1 MVSRAS
7 GHIPIRPVS
16 QDLAEFFFVIV
27 AVKRDSPSPFTT
39 CYDGRYGGPLP
50 QSVEVLIG
58 LPDSDHVLLRNWRHA
73 PEDWTYSDAE
83 IRCGPW
89 QGGIK
94 VAFYADELARF
105 AEAIR
110 TLYSDLHG
118 KAELKPFDCRFALVL
133 TGNGRGE
140 IIVDGHA
147 GSDFVTD
154 TELRFQFLIDQTF
167 LLRIADGFAA
177 VKSR

>member
-1 MVSRAS
+1 
-7 GHIPIRPVS
+7 
-16 QDLAEFFFVIV
+16 LAGFFFVIA

-39 CYDGRYGGPLP
+39 CYDGRSGGALP
-50 QSVEVLIG
+50 QSGEVLIG

-73 PEDWTYSDAE
+73 PEDWTYAEAE

-105 AEAIR
+105 AQAIR

-118 KAELKPFDCRFALVL
+118 KAGLKPFDCRFALTF
-133 TGNGRGE
+133 TGNG
-140 IIVDGHA
+140 
-147 GSDFVTD
+147 
-154 TELRFQFLIDQTF
+154 
-167 LLRIADGFAA
+167 
-177 VKSR
+177 

>member
-1 MVSRAS
+1 M
-7 GHIPIRPVS
+7 
-16 QDLAEFFFVIV
+16 
-27 AVKRDSPSPFTT
+27 
-39 CYDGRYGGPLP
+39 
-50 QSVEVLIG
+50 LIG
-58 LPDSDHVLLRNWRHA
+58 LQDGDHVSLRNWRLA
-73 PEDWTYSDAE
+73 WEDWTFADAQ

-110 TLYSDLHG
+110 TLYSDLRG
-118 KAELKPFDCRFALVL
+118 KAELKPFDCRFALTF

-140 IIVDGHA
+140 ITVEGHA

-167 LLRIADGFAA
+167 LPRIADGFAA
-177 VKSR
+177 VKSQ